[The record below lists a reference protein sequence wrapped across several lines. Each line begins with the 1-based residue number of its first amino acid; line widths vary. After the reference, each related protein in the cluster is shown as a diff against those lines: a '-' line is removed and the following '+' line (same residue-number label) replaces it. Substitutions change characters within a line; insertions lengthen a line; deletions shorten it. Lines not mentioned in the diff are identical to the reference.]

1 MFEQLD
7 IHSSRISN
15 HWVTS
20 GEVKCLEPMDAQSY
34 EFWVAKAGNKNPTIP
49 TLPNVWNGFLWGIF
63 FSRKKSRRS
72 QKKNLTIH

>member
-7 IHSSRISN
+7 IHSYRISN
-15 HWVTS
+15 HFWVTS

-49 TLPNVWNGFLWGIF
+49 TLPKVWNGFF
-63 FSRKKSRRS
+63 EA
-72 QKKNLTIH
+72 